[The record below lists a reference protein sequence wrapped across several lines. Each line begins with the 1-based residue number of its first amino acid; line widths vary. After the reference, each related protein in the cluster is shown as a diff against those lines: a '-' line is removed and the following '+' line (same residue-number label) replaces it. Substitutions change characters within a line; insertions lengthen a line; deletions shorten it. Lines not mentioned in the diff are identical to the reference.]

1 MIIVVDFG
9 SQYSHLITK
18 RIRELGEFAELI
30 QPQVLKEYV
39 AQPVVKGIVL
49 VGGPESVYA
58 EDTPDLDIRFLR
70 KCKPILGI
78 CPNIR
83 EESSGT

>member
-30 QPQVLKEYV
+30 QPQALKEYV
-39 AQPVVKGIVL
+39 AQPDVK
-49 VGGPESVYA
+49 
-58 EDTPDLDIRFLR
+58 
-70 KCKPILGI
+70 
-78 CPNIR
+78 
-83 EESSGT
+83 